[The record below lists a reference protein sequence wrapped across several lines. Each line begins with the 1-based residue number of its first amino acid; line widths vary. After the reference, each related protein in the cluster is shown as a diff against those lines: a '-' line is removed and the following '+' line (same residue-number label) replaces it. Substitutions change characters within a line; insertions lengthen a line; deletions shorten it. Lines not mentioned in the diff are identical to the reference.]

1 MSENKFNFPTEI
13 VELPSKGLVYPED
26 HVLRSG
32 KIEMKYM
39 TAKEEDILTN
49 QNYIQKGVVL
59 DKLVEALVMNKFK
72 VNELITGDKN
82 ALLIASRILGY
93 GKDYTFSYRGN
104 EYTVDLSALDEKPFD
119 TTLIT
124 SRGTFK
130 FTLPTSGVEVEFK
143 LLTDKGNELVNQEIE
158 GLKKLNKDSSPEIT
172 TRLKHQIVA
181 VGGNIDKNAIREFV
195 EYNLLAADSRALRKY
210 IKDIAPDINLSTK
223 VVIDGVEEDIDIPI
237 NLNFFWPD
245 L

>member
-26 HVLRSG
+26 HILRSG

-72 VNELITGDKN
+72 VDELIPGDKN

-93 GKDYTFSYRGN
+93 GKDYTFTYGN
-104 EYTVDLSALDEKPFD
+104 QEYTIDLSTLSEKLFD

-130 FTLPTSGVEVEFK
+130 FTLPTSGIEVEFR
-143 LLTDKGNELVNQEIE
+143 LLNDKDNEKINQEIE

-172 TRLKHQIVA
+172 TRLKHQIV
-181 VGGNIDKNAIREFV
+181 VVNGNIDKNAIREFV

-210 IKDIAPDINLSTK
+210 IKDIAPDVDLTTK
-223 VVIDGVEEDIDIPI
+223 VVINDVEEDIDIPI

>member
-26 HVLRSG
+26 HILRSG

-72 VNELITGDKN
+72 VDELVTGDKN

-93 GKDYTFSYRGN
+93 GKDYTFTYRGN
-104 EYTVDLSALDEKPFD
+104 DYTVDLSSLDEKPFD

-130 FTLPTSGVEVEFK
+130 FTLPISGVEVEFK

-181 VGGNIDKNAIREFV
+181 VDGNIDKNAIREFV

-210 IKDIAPDINLSTK
+210 MKDIAPDINLSTK

>member
-26 HVLRSG
+26 HILRSG

-72 VNELITGDKN
+72 VNELVTGDKN

-93 GKDYTFSYRGN
+93 GKDYTFSYKGE
-104 EYTVDLSALDEKPFD
+104 EYTVDLSTMSEKPFD

-143 LLTDKGNELVNQEIE
+143 LLTDKDNELVDQEIE
-158 GLKKLNKDSSPEIT
+158 GLKKINKDSSPEIT
-172 TRLKHQIVA
+172 TRLRHQIVA
-181 VGGNIDKNAIREFV
+181 VNGSIDKNAVREFV

-210 IKDIAPDINLSTK
+210 IKDIAPDINLSTTI
-223 VVIDGVEEDIDIPI
+223 VVNGVEEDIDIPI

>member
-26 HVLRSG
+26 HILRSG

-39 TAKEEDILTN
+39 TAKEDDILTN

-72 VNELITGDKN
+72 VDELIPGDKN

-93 GKDYTFSYRGN
+93 GKDYTFTYGN
-104 EYTVDLSALDEKPFD
+104 QEYTIDLSTLSEKLFD

-130 FTLPTSGVEVEFK
+130 FTLPTSCIEVEFR
-143 LLTDKGNELVNQEIE
+143 LLNVKDNEKINQEIE

-172 TRLKHQIVA
+172 TRLKHQIV
-181 VGGNIDKNAIREFV
+181 VVNGNIDKNAIREFV

-210 IKDIAPDINLSTK
+210 IKDIAPDVDLTTK
-223 VVIDGVEEDIDIPI
+223 VVINDVEEDIDIPI

>member
-26 HVLRSG
+26 HILRSG

-72 VNELITGDKN
+72 VNELIPGDKN

-93 GKDYTFSYRGN
+93 GKDYTFDYKN
-104 EYTVDLSALDEKPFD
+104 EEFTIDLSTISEKPFD

-130 FTLPTSGVEVEFK
+130 FTLPTSGIEVEFK
-143 LLTDKGNELVNQEIE
+143 LLTDKDNELVNQELE
-158 GLKKLNKDSSPEIT
+158 GLKKINKDSSPEIT
-172 TRLKHQIVA
+172 TRLRHQIVA
-181 VGGNIDKNAIREFV
+181 VNGSIDKNAIREFV

-210 IKDIAPDINLSTK
+210 IKDIAPDVNLTTKIVIN
-223 VVIDGVEEDIDIPI
+223 GVEEDIDIPI

>member
-26 HVLRSG
+26 HILRSG

-72 VNELITGDKN
+72 VNELVTGDKN

-93 GKDYTFSYRGN
+93 GKDYTFSYKGE
-104 EYTVDLSALDEKPFD
+104 EYTVDLSAMSEKPFD

-130 FTLPTSGVEVEFK
+130 YTLPTSGVEVEFK
-143 LLTDKGNELVNQEIE
+143 ILTDKDNELVNQEIE
-158 GLKKLNKDSSPEIT
+158 GLKKINKDSSPEIT
-172 TRLKHQIVA
+172 TRLRHQIVA

-210 IKDIAPDINLSTK
+210 IKDISPDINLSTTI
-223 VVIDGVEEDIDIPI
+223 VVNGVEEDIDVPI

>member
-1 MSENKFNFPTEI
+1 
-13 VELPSKGLVYPED
+13 
-26 HVLRSG
+26 
-32 KIEMKYM
+32 MKYM
-39 TAKEEDILTN
+39 TSKEEDILTN

-72 VNELITGDKN
+72 VDELIPGDKN

-93 GKDYTFSYRGN
+93 GKDYTFTYGN
-104 EYTVDLSALDEKPFD
+104 QEYTIDLSTLSEKLFD

-130 FTLPTSGVEVEFK
+130 FTLPTSGIEVEFR
-143 LLTDKGNELVNQEIE
+143 LLNDKDNEKINQEIE

-172 TRLKHQIVA
+172 TRLKHQIV
-181 VGGNIDKNAIREFV
+181 VVNGNIDKNAIREFV

-210 IKDIAPDINLSTK
+210 IKDIAPDVDLTTK
-223 VVIDGVEEDIDIPI
+223 VVINDVEEDIDIPI

>member
-26 HVLRSG
+26 HILRSG

-72 VNELITGDKN
+72 VDELIPGDKN

-93 GKDYTFSYRGN
+93 GKDYTFTYGN
-104 EYTVDLSALDEKPFD
+104 QEYTIDLSTLSEKLFD

-130 FTLPTSGVEVEFK
+130 FTLPTSGIEVEFR
-143 LLTDKGNELVNQEIE
+143 LLNDKDNEKINQEIE

-172 TRLKHQIVA
+172 TRLKHQIV
-181 VGGNIDKNAIREFV
+181 VVNGNIDKNAIREFV

-210 IKDIAPDINLSTK
+210 IKDIAPDVDLTTK
-223 VVIDGVEEDIDIPI
+223 VVINDVEEDIDIPI
-237 NLNFFWPD
+237 NLKFFWPD

>member
-26 HVLRSG
+26 HILRSG
-32 KIEMKYM
+32 KVEMKYM

-49 QNYIQKGVVL
+49 QNYIQKGIVL

-72 VNELITGDKN
+72 VSELIPGDKN

-93 GKDYTFSYRGN
+93 GKDYTFDYKN
-104 EYTVDLSALDEKPFD
+104 EEFTIDLSTISEKPFD

-124 SRGTFK
+124 LRGTFK
-130 FTLPTSGVEVEFK
+130 FTLPTSGIEVEFK
-143 LLTDKGNELVNQEIE
+143 LLTDKDNELVNQELE
-158 GLKKLNKDSSPEIT
+158 GLKKINKDSSPEIT
-172 TRLKHQIVA
+172 TRLRHQIVA
-181 VGGNIDKNAIREFV
+181 VNGNIDKNAIREFV

-210 IKDIAPDINLSTK
+210 IKDIAPDVNLTTKIVIN
-223 VVIDGVEEDIDIPI
+223 GVEEDIDIPI

>member
-1 MSENKFNFPTEI
+1 MSENKFNFTTEI

-26 HVLRSG
+26 HILRSG

-72 VNELITGDKN
+72 VDELIPGDKN

-93 GKDYTFSYRGN
+93 GKDYTFTYGN
-104 EYTVDLSALDEKPFD
+104 QEYTIDLSTLSEKLFD

-130 FTLPTSGVEVEFK
+130 FTLPTSGIEVEFR
-143 LLTDKGNELVNQEIE
+143 LLNDKDNEKINQEIE

-172 TRLKHQIVA
+172 TRLKHQIV
-181 VGGNIDKNAIREFV
+181 VVNGNIDKNAIREFV

-210 IKDIAPDINLSTK
+210 IKDIAPDVDLTTK
-223 VVIDGVEEDIDIPI
+223 VVINDVEEDIDIPI